1 MKNTRFDF
9 SEKGLLN
16 IETETN
22 DEYGVA
28 IEDFNDDGVSE
39 KKSLCLFKQNLLLIN
54 HRKKDLILMYLID
67 GSGYFRNVSS
77 QEKRATEEKGRWNSA
92 ALVEMQLDQKYIFIK
107 QIIPAIKNI

>member
-1 MKNTRFDF
+1 MKNARFDF
-9 SEKGLLN
+9 SAKGLLN

-39 KKSLCLFKQNLLLIN
+39 NNSLRLFKQNLLFIN

-77 QEKRATEEKGRWNSA
+77 QEKRAT
-92 ALVEMQLDQKYIFIK
+92 
-107 QIIPAIKNI
+107 